1 MVAVGSW
8 THSRHIKQEVPF
20 LEEIL
25 GQSFYPH
32 VKPPP
37 KHWLI
42 WHIRGIWGLKYS
54 MAMMITSCNNN
65 HSSDQVF
72 LQVASRT
79 PSVTILSWPTMQKNT
94 ASGAVWLPDDQE
106 VVQIKWKELGI
117 HWNTFLLQWWPL
129 WPTVINGVTW
139 GPIIGRKYTWDIS
152 PLKMDFSLL
161 AFHDFFFWCQKAAF
175 EKNPP
180 TKKSHTWSHNSVVT
194 NILGPTKKHIFPIH
208 PFNQNVW
215 NVHLRKP
222 NFWSSQVFSWES
234 WSKIGG
240 AKPPHSP
247 IRLMEEAGHMRL
259 EAPWKGTYLSR
270 SEMKNN
276 CLPYVYP
283 KNHGISKL
291 VLEILQAPCE
301 KQSQIPL

>member
-1 MVAVGSW
+1 MERTWDSLEYISATMVAPLADCYKWSDMGPYNWPKMHLGIFHPYKWISAFYP
-8 THSRHIKQEVPF
+8 SIISFFGAKRRPF
-20 LEEIL
+20 LRDDNFSGPRQRRSKSIP
-25 GQSFYPH
+25 Q
-32 VKPPP
+32 
-37 KHWLI
+37 
-42 WHIRGIWGLKYS
+42 WHS
-54 MAMMITSCNNN
+54 
-65 HSSDQVF
+65 VF
-72 LQVASRT
+72 LA
-79 PSVTILSWPTMQKNT
+79 
-94 ASGAVWLPDDQE
+94 
-106 VVQIKWKELGI
+106 I
-117 HWNTFLLQWWPL
+117 HLQNLCSKRIP
-129 WPTVINGVTW
+129 
-139 GPIIGRKYTWDIS
+139 R
-152 PLKMDFSLL
+152 
-161 AFHDFFFWCQKAAF
+161 
-175 EKNPP
+175 

-259 EAPWKGTYLSR
+259 EAPWKGTYLSS

-276 CLPYVYP
+276 CLQYVYP

>member
-1 MVAVGSW
+1 MERTWDSLEYISATMVAPLADCYKWSDMGPYNW
-8 THSRHIKQEVPF
+8 PKIH
-20 LEEIL
+20 L
-25 GQSFYPH
+25 GYFT
-32 VKPPP
+32 P
-37 KHWLI
+37 K
-42 WHIRGIWGLKYS
+42 
-54 MAMMITSCNNN
+54 
-65 HSSDQVF
+65 
-72 LQVASRT
+72 
-79 PSVTILSWPTMQKNT
+79 
-94 ASGAVWLPDDQE
+94 
-106 VVQIKWKELGI
+106 
-117 HWNTFLLQWWPL
+117 
-129 WPTVINGVTW
+129 NGFQ
-139 GPIIGRKYTWDIS
+139 P
-152 PLKMDFSLL
+152 L